1 MATGKTKGPVSTAGT
16 PSENSSRPA
25 GLEILSGNE
34 DDLHDV
40 IDSGTAAI
48 TLCRPPIALLEAKVS
63 ATMHTHLCKLLGINA
78 STKVFALNV
87 RNINVSTTVLF

>member
-1 MATGKTKGPVSTAGT
+1 MPRQHRRY

-25 GLEILSGNE
+25 GLEIFSDNE

-40 IDSGTAAI
+40 VDSGTAAI
-48 TLCRPPIALLEAKVS
+48 TLCRHPIALLEAKVS

-78 STKVFALNV
+78 STKV
-87 RNINVSTTVLF
+87 